1 MVCQVCNCWCPSYTS
16 GVPFTRIR
24 PQYKCA
30 GTERV
35 EENKTHTEQEIPEE
49 IGTAISGEEDF
60 KDFEEDIAIREINK
74 VLGGDEDADS
84 DYELDFE
91 DEVENEKSIGT
102 FNRELQHLISKGLLI
117 LVQSWGKTRKY
128 CCDSVLFLG

>member
-1 MVCQVCNCWCPSYTS
+1 MCC
-16 GVPFTRIR
+16 
-24 PQYKCA
+24 
-30 GTERV
+30 TERV
-35 EENKTHTEQEIPEE
+35 EENKTHTEQEMPEE

-60 KDFEEDIAIREINK
+60 EDFEEGIATREINT

-117 LVQSWGKTRKY
+117 LVKS
-128 CCDSVLFLG
+128 